1 MRIYFGSILLF
12 LIFVVP
18 NVSAQKN
25 VTTVGVQ
32 YKPIFPLNFLGTGKQ
47 ASDAGTVRFVTE
59 QTSGFSGGLFIRH
72 NFSDLVGLEGGINYV
87 KRKFTLTISDTGFVG
102 ESNFRIIGYEIPVSV
117 VIYARIGE
125 KLYANGSLGPS
136 LDMFASDIIT
146 FDTYFR
152 NNAARRSTFQ
162 GAVNANLGF
171 EYRTEKSGSF
181 YIGASYHRPFTFIY
195 AQATEYKQ
203 FGKKETVY
211 NALVGNYLTID
222 LRYFFHED
230 PKNKK
235 KKS

>member
-1 MRIYFGSILLF
+1 MRIRSASLLLVLS
-12 LIFVVP
+12 LICT
-18 NVSAQKN
+18 NVFAQKN
-25 VTTVGVQ
+25 VTTVGIQ
-32 YKPIFPLNFLGTGKQ
+32 YKPIFPFNFLGTGKQ
-47 ASDAGTVRFVTE
+47 SNDGGGVHFDTE
-59 QTSGFSGGLFIRH
+59 LASGFSGGLFIRH

-87 KRKFTLTISDTGFVG
+87 KRKYNLTITDGGFS
-102 ESNFRIIGYEIPVSV
+102 EKTIFRIVGYEIPVSA

-146 FDTYFR
+146 FGTYFR
-152 NNAARRSTFQ
+152 NNAVRRSTFQ
-162 GAVNANLGF
+162 AAVNANLGF

-181 YIGASYHRPFTFIY
+181 YIGASYHRPFSYIY

-203 FGKKETVY
+203 NGKDETVF
-211 NALVGNYLTID
+211 NSLVGNYLTID

-230 PKNKK
+230 PANKK